1 MHNLL
6 FAIALFSIGQLFSW
20 FTSYGQFISS
30 WAKENMILLT
40 CLLATPGTLFFVYG
54 IKYAYAY
61 FGNGWGPR
69 FLAFALS
76 FMIYP
81 FMFSY
86 FMKEDFLT
94 TKNILCTILA
104 FAIIIIQ
111 MRMK

>member
-1 MHNLL
+1 M
-6 FAIALFSIGQLFSW
+6 GQVFSW
-20 FTSYGQFISS
+20 FTSYGQFISE
-30 WAKENMILLT
+30 WAKNNVVLLA
-40 CLLATPGTLFFVYG
+40 CLLSTPGTLLFVYG
-54 IKYAYAY
+54 MRYSFEY

-76 FMIYP
+76 FLVYP

-86 FMKEDFLT
+86 FMKESFLT